1 MEAQKLAEKW
11 LAAKQ
16 AEEVAKNLRLSIEKD
31 LLEVI
36 PAREEGSQTTELA
49 NGMRVKTTGKMT
61 YKADIDLLKAMTSSW
76 PEEVRPIRAKL
87 EVDEPLLRAIRID
100 RPDLWAVLST
110 AVTVKP
116 AKTYIVV
123 ETTEH

>member
-1 MEAQKLAEKW
+1 MEAQTLAEKW

-31 LLEVI
+31 LLQVI
-36 PAREEGSQTTELA
+36 PSRDEGSQTTELP

-61 YKADIDLLKAMTSSW
+61 YKADIDLLKAITSSW

-87 EVDEPLLRAIRID
+87 EADEALLRAIRID
-100 RPDLWAVLST
+100 RPDLWAVLSA

>member
-1 MEAQKLAEKW
+1 MEAQTLAERW

-16 AEEVAKNLRLSIEKD
+16 AEEVAKNLRLEIEAG
-31 LLEVI
+31 LLKLI
-36 PAREEGSQTTELA
+36 PAREEGSQTTELP
-49 NGMRVKTTGKMT
+49 NGMKVRTTGKLT
-61 YKADIDLLKAMTSSW
+61 YKADIELLKALTSSW

-87 EVDEPLLRAIRID
+87 EVDDALLRAIRLD
-100 RPDLWAVLST
+100 RPDLWSALSVAVS
-110 AVTVKP
+110 VKP